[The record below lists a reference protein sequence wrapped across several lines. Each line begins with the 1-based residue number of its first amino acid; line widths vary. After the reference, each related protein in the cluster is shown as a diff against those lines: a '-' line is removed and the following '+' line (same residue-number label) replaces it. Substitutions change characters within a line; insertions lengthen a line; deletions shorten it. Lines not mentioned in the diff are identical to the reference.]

1 MDAIVQFLRNALCTV
16 KNFNVLGDSF
26 LYDPNV
32 TARYYNFP
40 PPLDQTTPLEILI
53 SFTQLYALITVSISG
68 YKLLANSGVKKL
80 QLISRLVSV
89 QVERNDDDDAK
100 KDKNEAVARRIVTE
114 SLLEESD
121 VAIRSFFVGVN
132 VLAIGISFFWLVANS
147 YHVTSTDWIGGVA
160 GLINALT
167 VAEIGLL
174 VLLYYMIKDARKAM
188 RKSSEMKKFAS
199 KISKSKG
206 YSDVNSLTV
215 EEYGWL
221 SEGDDNSTSPFFWAD
236 GDIASN
242 PATDGKMLTKAEDAV
257 ASKLA
262 AFAKN
267 VDSNVAEAIL
277 AKSEVSRFEGLREYV
292 YLVINFFA
300 FYGYASCILVYYFQD
315 ENNQPN
321 FIRAALLWLPNA
333 DADWLGNAVGDFMWT
348 IEPLVILS
356 SPLVVESIAPKKGKK
371 KKEKVA

>member
-68 YKLLANSGVKKL
+68 YKLFANSGVKKL

-89 QVERNDDDDAK
+89 QVERNDDDDVK
-100 KDKNEAVARRIVTE
+100 KDKNEVVARRIVTE

-132 VLAIGISFFWLVANS
+132 VFAIGISFFWLVANS
-147 YHVTSTDWIGGVA
+147 YHITSTNWIGGVA

-167 VAEIGLL
+167 VAEIALL

-188 RKSSEMKKFAS
+188 RKASEMKKFAS

-206 YSDVNSLTV
+206 YSDVDSLTV
-215 EEYGWL
+215 EEFGWL
-221 SEGDDNSTSPFFWAD
+221 SEGDDNSTSPFFWAS

-242 PATDGKMLTKAEDAV
+242 TATDGKMLTKAEDAV

-262 AFAKN
+262 ALAKN

-292 YLVINFFA
+292 YLVINLFA

-321 FIRAALLWLPNA
+321 FI
-333 DADWLGNAVGDFMWT
+333 DWLGNAVG
-348 IEPLVILS
+348 
-356 SPLVVESIAPKKGKK
+356 
-371 KKEKVA
+371 